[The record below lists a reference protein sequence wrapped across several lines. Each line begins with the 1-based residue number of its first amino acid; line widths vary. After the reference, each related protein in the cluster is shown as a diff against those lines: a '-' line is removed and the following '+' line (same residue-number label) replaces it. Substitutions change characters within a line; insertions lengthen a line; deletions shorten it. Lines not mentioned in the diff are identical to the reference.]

1 MESDHSRV
9 WYIGGFYGE
18 TTVGRGNERF
28 KIFNIFAHIEKKKR
42 HLFSEI
48 LLETIYCTD
57 NLERSS
63 ILIFENKKFSY
74 LNTSEISR
82 AKIRRNVAVSKLFQI
97 TD

>member
-18 TTVGRGNERF
+18 TTVSRGNERF

-42 HLFSEI
+42 HLFSE
-48 LLETIYCTD
+48 TIYYTD

-74 LNTSEISR
+74 LNTSGISR